1 MERTVIAI
9 SPRMQLRMSWA
20 YSVQF
25 CRLEDGS
32 LED

>member
-20 YSVQF
+20 YNMQF
-25 CRLEDGS
+25 CRLEDGI